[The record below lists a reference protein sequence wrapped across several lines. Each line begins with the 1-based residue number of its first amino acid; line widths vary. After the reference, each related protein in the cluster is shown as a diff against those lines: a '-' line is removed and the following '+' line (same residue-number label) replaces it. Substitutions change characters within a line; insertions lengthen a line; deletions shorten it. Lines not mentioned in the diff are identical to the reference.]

1 MAVYTTFEN
10 SELVSLLQ
18 DYDIGDAIDLRA
30 IEQGIENSN
39 YFLTTT
45 TGKYILTIYEK
56 RVKLEELPFYLN
68 LMEHLS
74 RKNIPCPIPIKNK
87 YKNNFSSICNRPCA
101 IISFLDGRSTQ
112 VIRNEHLMELGHNL
126 ARMHIAAQDFDIKH
140 NNNFSLAFW
149 QKTFNSIKSQADLFH
164 KGLASEIEKQLIFL
178 SDNWP
183 SNLDTGIVHA
193 DLFPDNVFFSN
204 DKLVGIIDYYF
215 ACNDFLM
222 YDVAVCLNAWCFE
235 SNNEFNITKAKKL
248 LSSYNKVRQI
258 SEREL
263 DALPVLATG
272 AALRFLLTRLYD
284 WFNKVEG
291 AIVRPKNPIEYIE
304 KMRFHN
310 GIQSHKEYGL

>member
-1 MAVYTTFEN
+1 
-10 SELVSLLQ
+10 
-18 DYDIGDAIDLRA
+18 
-30 IEQGIENSN
+30 
-39 YFLTTT
+39 
-45 TGKYILTIYEK
+45 
-56 RVKLEELPFYLN
+56 
-68 LMEHLS
+68 
-74 RKNIPCPIPIKNK
+74 
-87 YKNNFSSICNRPCA
+87 
-101 IISFLDGRSTQ
+101 
-112 VIRNEHLMELGHNL
+112 MELGHNL